1 MKEHTRAYTP
11 SIEKRR
17 LVDRIY
23 LHAITRP
30 TQVALECGTR
40 SLTYAALAGKMDER
54 VGTLSGSVG
63 PGRFTVIERRRSIE
77 FVVDFLAVLA
87 LDGVPVPLDPDLPA
101 RRKETL
107 LGLIRPG
114 VVLRDGAAILGVMSR
129 DGAAMPGLVSRDAAE
144 PSGVVLPD
152 GAAISGLVSRGAAG
166 PSGLGEPGTTAVAD
180 GAYVFFTSGSTG
192 RPKPV
197 LGSAAALTSF
207 LAWQCAEFG
216 VEPGDRVAFLTA
228 LSFDVAVRDVFLPLW
243 AGATLVIPALREA
256 DSPEATVAWLRHSR
270 VSVVNVVPSVARGW
284 LRHCRTRCESMRTVF
299 FAGEPLAAS
308 LLEEWQLVF
317 PGTRT
322 RVNLYGTTE
331 TTLPKI
337 WKRLPVSER
346 FTGALPA
353 GGPVPQ
359 TRFCLIDP
367 AGPFDAALVRA
378 ALRNPA
384 AEGEIVLVSPHTG
397 HGYVGM
403 PEETAA
409 RFADLG
415 GVTAYRTGD
424 LGRVSDG
431 GELVVL
437 GRADDELKV
446 NGVRIHPAEVAAAIR
461 ACGPVNDVHV
471 TAERSAGRARLTAY
485 IVPAKGR
492 ALDLLALR
500 RDLTTTL
507 PVAMI
512 PTALVELA
520 ELPSLPN
527 GKIDRTALRL
537 LAQPGASPGTPTT
550 EPATRP
556 ITAPEPDRRPV
567 TAESPQHQRSAGAQ
581 DRRSVGAEGPRAWR
595 SVRTESPQD
604 RRSVETEGPQDRR
617 SVETEGPWDQRPVEA
632 ESLPDPRSVTAR
644 GSSADSEPAAIR
656 GRSVEVG
663 AHVVPDG
670 DVERWLADRWAELFE
685 TSGVSAGD
693 DFFALGGDSISAMQ
707 LVSRIRRDLG
717 VTLSVRDI
725 FAAVTVTAIAREIA
739 DRRLLAM
746 DADELLAMLETV
758 EQDASDAVMDAP
770 SGVAGRDFSGV
781 VGQNVSGAAR
791 QGRCGAVVQ
800 DVSDVS
806 EQEVSGMPD
815 RQGSLTDGC
824 ERGAA

>member
-1 MKEHTRAYTP
+1 MTEHTRAYTP
-11 SIEKRR
+11 STEKRR

-23 LHAITRP
+23 LHAVTRP
-30 TQVALECGTR
+30 TQVAVECGTR
-40 SLTYAALAGKMDER
+40 SLTYAALAGKMAER
-54 VGTLSGSVG
+54 GGTLSGAVG
-63 PGRFTVIERRRSIE
+63 PGRFTAIERRRSIE

-87 LDGVPVPLDPDLPA
+87 LDGVPVPIDPDLPA

-114 VVLRDGAAILGVMSR
+114 IVLRDVAAIPGALSR
-129 DGAAMPGLVSRDAAE
+129 SAAAIPGALSRSAAAIPGTLSRPAAAIPRAVSRDAAE
-144 PSGVVLPD
+144 P
-152 GAAISGLVSRGAAG
+152 
-166 PSGLGEPGTTAVAD
+166 PSPGEPGSGEPGPAAVAD

-270 VSVVNVVPSVARGW
+270 VSVVNAVPSVARGW
-284 LRHCRTRCESMRTVF
+284 LRHGRTRCESVRTVF
-299 FAGEPLAAS
+299 FAGEPLDAA

-346 FTGALPA
+346 FTGDLPA

-367 AGPFDAALVRA
+367 AGPFDAPLVRA
-378 ALRNPA
+378 ALRNPV

-403 PEETAA
+403 PEQTAA

-461 ACGPVNDVHV
+461 ACGPVSDVHV

-485 IVPAKGR
+485 VVPAKGR
-492 ALDLLALR
+492 DLDLLALR
-500 RDLTTTL
+500 RDLTTML
-507 PVAMI
+507 PLAMI

-537 LAQPGASPGTPTT
+537 LARPGASPGTPTM
-550 EPATRP
+550 EPAARP
-556 ITAPEPDRRPV
+556 ITTPEPNRRP
-567 TAESPQHQRSAGAQ
+567 
-581 DRRSVGAEGPRAWR
+581 
-595 SVRTESPQD
+595 
-604 RRSVETEGPQDRR
+604 
-617 SVETEGPWDQRPVEA
+617 
-632 ESLPDPRSVTAR
+632 
-644 GSSADSEPAAIR
+644 
-656 GRSVEVG
+656 
-663 AHVVPDG
+663 VVPDG

-685 TSGVSAGD
+685 TGAVSAGD

-725 FAAVTVTAIAREIA
+725 FAAATVTAIAREIA

-746 DADELLAMLETV
+746 DADELLALLESV
-758 EQDASDAVMDAP
+758 EQDALDAVMEDP
-770 SGVAGRDFSGV
+770 SV
-781 VGQNVSGAAR
+781 
-791 QGRCGAVVQ
+791 AVVQ
-800 DVSDVS
+800 GLSDVG
-806 EQEVSGMPD
+806 EQDVSGMPD
-815 RQGSLTDGC
+815 RRGSLTDGY

>member
-1 MKEHTRAYTP
+1 MTEHTRAYTP

-23 LHAITRP
+23 LHAMTRP
-30 TQVALECGTR
+30 TQVAVECGTR
-40 SLTYAALAGKMDER
+40 SLTYAALAARMDER

-63 PGRFTVIERRRSIE
+63 PGRLTAIERHRSIE

-87 LDGVPVPLDPDLPA
+87 LDGVPVPMDPDLPA

-107 LGLIRPG
+107 LGLITPG
-114 VVLRDGAAILGVMSR
+114 VVLRDAAAAPGAVSPDAPQP
-129 DGAAMPGLVSRDAAE
+129 PG
-144 PSGVVLPD
+144 P
-152 GAAISGLVSRGAAG
+152 
-166 PSGLGEPGTTAVAD
+166 GEPGTVAVAD

-228 LSFDVAVRDVFLPLW
+228 LSFDVAVRDIFLPLW
-243 AGATLVIPALREA
+243 AGATLVIPAPREA
-256 DSPEATVAWLRHSR
+256 DSPEATVAWLRHTR
-270 VSVVNVVPSVARGW
+270 VSVVNAVPSVARGW
-284 LRHCRTRCESMRTVF
+284 LRHCRTRCESIRTVF
-299 FAGEPLAAS
+299 FAGEPLEAA

-337 WKRLPVSER
+337 WKRLPVSGR

-353 GGPVPQ
+353 GEPVPQ

-367 AGPFDAALVRA
+367 AGPFDAPLVRA

-461 ACGPVNDVHV
+461 ACGPVRDVHV

-485 IVPAKGR
+485 VVPAKGR
-492 ALDLLALR
+492 DLDLLALR

-537 LAQPGASPGTPTT
+537 LARPGADPDSPTM
-550 EPATRP
+550 EPVARP
-556 ITAPEPDRRPV
+556 ITARELNQRPVAEESNPRSDAAESDPHPV
-567 TAESPQHQRSAGAQ
+567 TAW
-581 DRRSVGAEGPRAWR
+581 EG
-595 SVRTESPQD
+595 
-604 RRSVETEGPQDRR
+604 
-617 SVETEGPWDQRPVEA
+617 
-632 ESLPDPRSVTAR
+632 
-644 GSSADSEPAAIR
+644 SADSGPAGA
-656 GRSVEVG
+656 GESFAAAG

-685 TSGVSAGD
+685 TGAVSAGD
-693 DFFALGGDSISAMQ
+693 DFFALGGDSISAMR

-725 FAAVTVTAIAREIA
+725 FAAATVTAIAREIA

-746 DADELLAMLETV
+746 DADELLAMLESV
-758 EQDASDAVMDAP
+758 EQDLSDV
-770 SGVAGRDFSGV
+770 GEQDFTGM
-781 VGQNVSGAAR
+781 GDL
-791 QGRCGAVVQ
+791 
-800 DVSDVS
+800 DVSDAGDLDLIGRRELDVS
-806 EQEVSGMPD
+806 DAGGLDVSGMPD
-815 RQGSLTDGC
+815 GRGSLMDGC

>member
-23 LHAITRP
+23 LHAVTRP

-40 SLTYAALAGKMDER
+40 SLTYAALAGRMEER

-63 PGRFTVIERRRSIE
+63 PGTFTAIERRRSIE

-87 LDGVPVPLDPDLPA
+87 LDGVPVPLDPDLPD

-107 LGLIRPG
+107 LDLIRPG
-114 VVLRDGAAILGVMSR
+114 VVLRDGVAIPGV
-129 DGAAMPGLVSRDAAE
+129 VSRDAAE
-144 PSGVVLPD
+144 PSGP
-152 GAAISGLVSRGAAG
+152 GE
-166 PSGLGEPGTTAVAD
+166 PGLGEPGTTAVAD

-270 VSVVNVVPSVARGW
+270 VSVVNAVPSVARGW
-284 LRHCRTRCESMRTVF
+284 LRHCRTQCESMRTVF
-299 FAGEPLAAS
+299 FAGEPLEAA
-308 LLEEWQLVF
+308 LLGEWQLVF

-346 FTGALPA
+346 LTGNLPA

-384 AEGEIVLVSPHTG
+384 AEGEIVLVSPYTG

-424 LGRVSDG
+424 LGRVSDD
-431 GELVVL
+431 GELVV
-437 GRADDELKV
+437 
-446 NGVRIHPAEVAAAIR
+446 
-461 ACGPVNDVHV
+461 
-471 TAERSAGRARLTAY
+471 
-485 IVPAKGR
+485 
-492 ALDLLALR
+492 
-500 RDLTTTL
+500 
-507 PVAMI
+507 
-512 PTALVELA
+512 
-520 ELPSLPN
+520 
-527 GKIDRTALRL
+527 
-537 LAQPGASPGTPTT
+537 
-550 EPATRP
+550 
-556 ITAPEPDRRPV
+556 
-567 TAESPQHQRSAGAQ
+567 
-581 DRRSVGAEGPRAWR
+581 
-595 SVRTESPQD
+595 
-604 RRSVETEGPQDRR
+604 
-617 SVETEGPWDQRPVEA
+617 
-632 ESLPDPRSVTAR
+632 
-644 GSSADSEPAAIR
+644 
-656 GRSVEVG
+656 
-663 AHVVPDG
+663 
-670 DVERWLADRWAELFE
+670 
-685 TSGVSAGD
+685 
-693 DFFALGGDSISAMQ
+693 
-707 LVSRIRRDLG
+707 
-717 VTLSVRDI
+717 
-725 FAAVTVTAIAREIA
+725 
-739 DRRLLAM
+739 
-746 DADELLAMLETV
+746 
-758 EQDASDAVMDAP
+758 
-770 SGVAGRDFSGV
+770 
-781 VGQNVSGAAR
+781 
-791 QGRCGAVVQ
+791 
-800 DVSDVS
+800 
-806 EQEVSGMPD
+806 
-815 RQGSLTDGC
+815 
-824 ERGAA
+824 